1 MLTLG
6 GGARDSI
13 KSRGTEPCVFIKEGI
28 KRRLVATAASLFF
41 IREAATER
49 HKTGK

>member
-1 MLTLG
+1 MTQRMN
-6 GGARDSI
+6 AYAWWWR
-13 KSRGTEPCVFIKEGI
+13 SRGTEPCVFMKGI

>member
-13 KSRGTEPCVFIKEGI
+13 KSRGTEPCVFMKGI

-41 IREAATER
+41 IREAATEW